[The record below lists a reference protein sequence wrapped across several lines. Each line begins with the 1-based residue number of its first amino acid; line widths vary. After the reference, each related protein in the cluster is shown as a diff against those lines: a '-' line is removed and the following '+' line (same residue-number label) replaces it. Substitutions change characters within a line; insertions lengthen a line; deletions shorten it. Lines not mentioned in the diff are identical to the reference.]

1 MTASRANRMLALL
14 AIPVVLVSCKEKSE
28 TGAPPD
34 ASPAVAPSVAPANTA
49 LRPPSAKPAA
59 SPDSFRVLF
68 ETSRGNF
75 TVEVKRAL
83 APIGVDRFYEM
94 VQMNY
99 FADAR
104 FFRVVPGFVAQF
116 GMHSDPEFNKAWM
129 ESLLPDDPV
138 AASNKRGTLVYA
150 SMMRPGTRSSQ
161 FFINFGD
168 NTNLDG
174 MGFAPFGQVVEG
186 MTVVDS
192 INAEYGES
200 PDQERI
206 AAEGNAY
213 LAKAFPKLDYIKAVR
228 IVPR

>member
-1 MTASRANRMLALL
+1 MSLINVSRATSILALIAL
-14 AIPVVLVSCKEKSE
+14 PIALVACKDK
-28 TGAPPD
+28 TDAGAPPA
-34 ASPAVAPSVAPANTA
+34 ASPVATNV
-49 LRPPSAKPAA
+49 RPPSTTPAV

-75 TVEVKRAL
+75 TVDVKRAS

-99 FADAR
+99 FAEAR

-116 GMHSDPEFNKAWM
+116 GMHADPNVNKAWM
-129 ESLLPDDPV
+129 ENLLADDPV
-138 AASNKRGTLVYA
+138 VESNKRGTLVYA

-168 NTNLDG
+168 NTNLDA
-174 MGFAPFGQVVEG
+174 MGFAPFGHVVDG
-186 MTVVDS
+186 MAVVDS

-213 LAKAFPKLDYIKAVR
+213 LSKAFPKLDYIKAVR